1 MKFSLVIFALESVMS
16 YIKIRE
22 KLFINKL
29 ESINILTFLKLHNR
43 SMFSSFSI
51 LRNRKLIIFTLD
63 ESLHVMSNS
72 KILNL

>member
-43 SMFSSFSI
+43 SMLSSFCI

-72 KILNL
+72 KVLNL